1 MVKRKE
7 FRKRSRYL
15 AMLTAL
21 SLAFSNVGSCVNMV
35 YAAEAEAEDTVE
47 QSENEENS
55 GEENADEKSD
65 EESGDVT
72 EEGGSEGEVGEEE
85 NSEEEGADGSEN
97 SKEEGSDSS
106 ENTEGSEDKGDT
118 ENGENNSEENV
129 PEEGENKNEAENKAD
144 EQSGAEEEKNTVS
157 EDGGSENSE
166 DAVKEASEAKKGT
179 YDLKYSVDPDEGA
192 KIEGPSSVAAGKS
205 AVFTVEAQDGYVIK
219 NVSCESAEIS
229 TVEDVDTAS
238 ASNAQKENAGKND
251 GEKFQTYQIESV
263 EADAEIIIEMD
274 NASDAGMLL
283 KNKVE
288 AGTVVTPGMSQEQ
301 INAAVKEAAE
311 SENKVLEV
319 QAGDYSDGANNHKK
333 VIIKEAGMTVQLQAG
348 DYTRAQI
355 ITREDAK
362 VVLEGDVTFE
372 GEAKETNNT
381 AAAVFVEQGTLT
393 FDTDG
398 HTMTVSDYTNG
409 LRVGYWMRDSR
420 CTGDA
425 EFYLVGGGTFDIE
438 ESVKTPD
445 RSAYADD
452 DAFPKE
458 SGVKGSGIALLASEN
473 YQRLLTVDG
482 TELKS
487 NKNQENGIYRHNSD
501 NGVAGE
507 GFNQKM
513 GPVTFE
519 NGSCVYLDDNKVDG
533 FYDEASSITEATY
546 IVQVLDS
553 YLSLSRNGVDGYTYT
568 KVSKREGRNH
578 KFVNSEIHMD
588 ENGNTNASFAS
599 HTTILDNTT
608 FTANNSKDSIGIM
621 QIGGLKMTNGSVIE
635 ANNNPYGGVWIEYD
649 SEIDNSKVV
658 ANKNGGSLYSPRYM
672 SGIYLT
678 YGDLSINNSV
688 LELKDNPS
696 AITIA
701 SPTKNAV
708 KQYGNNVI
716 AVQAGDYDTAA
727 ETGDKFADKNRNSRN
742 DKFFGRDYV
751 LGGSFQATTA
761 NMRYGDNLKGMQFAE
776 LNPVIGSE
784 ELNGGENYAA
794 PINTDHTALTRFDLH
809 QSANKEAASD
819 ENEFVY
825 HDPNTN
831 AEYTYSFRYNTA
843 DEDLNGTGGNAYVWA
858 PVSVLHYDAT
868 EGKINSLGTAE
879 TGNVAL
885 VNTRG
890 DGSAVGNSG
899 NSEQTTDRYATD
911 YTIFG
916 NSMNLTEGELPAAVR
931 DGYKFAGWYV
941 ADNEGAAGDYA
952 ASGNWAELNK
962 LLNTRF
968 TADSKVSEDIT
979 DVAKGQEEKTIYAK
993 WVLPSQYNIVINY
1006 IDESTGA
1013 HISASYNSDYIE
1025 EGSSYDVASLLNKA
1039 IDGYTW
1045 NRYEGGQPTG
1055 SLDSDL
1061 VFNVYYNSNTPA
1073 PTPTPTPTPNRGS
1086 SSGSGGGSSTGRHA
1100 SITTNTNAGPG
1111 VTITEENVPL
1121 ADLPTDTVSVP
1132 ENIPEEDVPLA
1143 SLPKTGQSAGK
1154 EIALFVSA
1162 FVLGAAGIF
1171 KKKTKE
1177 D

>member
-106 ENTEGSEDKGDT
+106 ENTEGSEDKGDA

-129 PEEGENKNEAENKAD
+129 SEEGENKNEAENKAD

-274 NASDAGMLL
+274 NASDAGMLAKNVMRSADSTVSPDMSSEEIQNVIDDSSSVAVDPGDYSNIEL
-283 KNKVE
+283 KIEGEKKIVLSEGTYSGIRFDVVSGETTIEYSGNVVVEGGVNDSKRGLVPFNLQQGKLEFCGNDREDKLEIKNCGVAIFLNTDADKELLIETGQILISEATNTGGGIFAEGSGYTKVTVKGDQEFSTGKRVSEDAAAKDIYDTILSVSNSAAGICDYTSGQFDVEISGAYVELSDNEFSGFYAEKADKTGNKFEITDSCFISSSNKGTGLAYGASDDKANEFFVTRSYVE
-288 AGTVVTPGMSQEQ
+288 FNDNSQNGINGGVQNYKDSLVVASNNKNIANIEAFQIIAENTGFTADNVARYGMWLYDWDTKSEFTDCDVCTNKNGRNGIYAYGQVDLERSVVTSEENVYAGIDFRNGTAKDKVSTIKDSKVTTKGNGFAGITLAVGTVSVTNSVLNIQEGNYGSNFTNSTRYMGTAEYPATYEITGNTVAV
-301 INAAVKEAAE
+301 INAANKAVYDGRVDESQGANRLMVTGGSLQMKREEATGAEGYSFNGVKEA
-311 SENKVLEV
+311 
-319 QAGDYSDGANNHKK
+319 
-333 VIIKEAGMTVQLQAG
+333 
-348 DYTRAQI
+348 
-355 ITREDAK
+355 
-362 VVLEGDVTFE
+362 
-372 GEAKETNNT
+372 
-381 AAAVFVEQGTLT
+381 
-393 FDTDG
+393 
-398 HTMTVSDYTNG
+398 
-409 LRVGYWMRDSR
+409 
-420 CTGDA
+420 TG
-425 EFYLVGGGTFDIE
+425 I
-438 ESVKTPD
+438 
-445 RSAYADD
+445 
-452 DAFPKE
+452 
-458 SGVKGSGIALLASEN
+458 
-473 YQRLLTVDG
+473 
-482 TELKS
+482 
-487 NKNQENGIYRHNSD
+487 
-501 NGVAGE
+501 
-507 GFNQKM
+507 
-513 GPVTFE
+513 
-519 NGSCVYLDDNKVDG
+519 
-533 FYDEASSITEATY
+533 
-546 IVQVLDS
+546 
-553 YLSLSRNGVDGYTYT
+553 
-568 KVSKREGRNH
+568 
-578 KFVNSEIHMD
+578 
-588 ENGNTNASFAS
+588 
-599 HTTILDNTT
+599 
-608 FTANNSKDSIGIM
+608 
-621 QIGGLKMTNGSVIE
+621 
-635 ANNNPYGGVWIEYD
+635 
-649 SEIDNSKVV
+649 
-658 ANKNGGSLYSPRYM
+658 
-672 SGIYLT
+672 
-678 YGDLSINNSV
+678 
-688 LELKDNPS
+688 
-696 AITIA
+696 
-701 SPTKNAV
+701 
-708 KQYGNNVI
+708 
-716 AVQAGDYDTAA
+716 
-727 ETGDKFADKNRNSRN
+727 
-742 DKFFGRDYV
+742 
-751 LGGSFQATTA
+751 
-761 NMRYGDNLKGMQFAE
+761 
-776 LNPVIGSE
+776 
-784 ELNGGENYAA
+784 YAA
-794 PINTDHTALTRFDLH
+794 PVNAQNTMLTRFDLH

-858 PVSVLHYDAT
+858 PVSVLHFDAT
-868 EGKINSLGTAE
+868 EGKINSFGTAQQ
-879 TGNVAL
+879 GNVAL
-885 VNTRG
+885 SNTRG

-899 NSEQTTDRYATD
+899 NPEQTTDRYATD

-941 ADNEGAAGDYA
+941 ADNEGAARDYA

-1045 NRYEGGQPTG
+1045 SRYEGGQPTG

-1073 PTPTPTPTPNRGS
+1073 PTPTPTPNRGS